1 MVIFRVCAATI
12 AITALTACIGFTM
25 AGSGGPRVGLSSLG
39 PSDRLV
45 EPEFHSF
52 RLTFENWL
60 GFNRDM
66 TVSIDNAFSLVRAG
80 DQNATRLA
88 TSFVRP
94 GYEVLACNY
103 GIRLPSSTPMAKPE
117 EHRFTFETGL
127 SAWTMENDRGDAPIR
142 SALLNPNDGAQARWR
157 GRILDSHI
165 EFNSWQPKRLNIH
178 FELEVQV
185 QARSSSDAEWKYAK
199 LDQRKIAAI
208 AASMRQDLIARYR
221 DYFRNDLD
229 IDITSPAF
237 RGFHEEN

>member
-1 MVIFRVCAATI
+1 MVIFRICAATV
-12 AITALTACIGFTM
+12 AITTLTGCIGFTTVN
-25 AGSGGPRVGLSSLG
+25 SGGPHVGLSWLG
-39 PSDRLV
+39 SSDPPA
-45 EPEFHSF
+45 EPDFNSF
-52 RLTFENWL
+52 RLTYENWL

-66 TVSIDNAFSLVRAG
+66 TVSVDNAFSLVRAG

-94 GYEVLACNY
+94 GYEVLAYNY

-117 EHRFTFETGL
+117 EQRFTFETGL
-127 SAWTMENDRGDAPIR
+127 SDWTMENDRGDAPIR
-142 SALLNPNDGAQARWR
+142 SALLNPNDNAQARWR

-165 EFNSWQPKRLNIH
+165 EFNSMQPKRLNIH

-185 QARSSSDAEWKYAK
+185 QARSSRDAEWKYTM

-208 AASMRQDLIARYR
+208 AASMRQDLITRYR

-229 IDITSPAF
+229 IDVTSPAF